1 MRRVAGHATAISK
14 LTELRNPLNLKK
26 LYSSIQPSARPDFGG
41 AIRLFVCAVLVTG
54 GLLSGTSPL
63 TGQDDG
69 LERRVVRGLEFVGN
83 RAIDDY
89 TLSISIATSNST
101 WWARTP
107 VLRLVGLGLK
117 RYFDEREFRR
127 DVLRLE
133 FLYNRSGYPDAR
145 IDTLVRRTENAV
157 SIRFLIHEGE
167 PIRVTNLAITGVDD
181 ILSLRSLRQDLPL
194 AEGDPFNRVLLLA
207 SADTIRVAL
216 QNRGYPFA
224 EVFRSFHSDRETHE
238 ATVSFDVEP
247 GLRATVGAVNI
258 VGAEEIDA
266 EAIRRMIPL
275 RPGATYRLEDLH
287 EAQRELYR
295 MNVFNY
301 VNVRLEDSLPDSPD
315 DSLVSVRVT
324 LTEGSLRRIRVGAGY
339 GSLDCFRGVV
349 GWSAGNFLG
358 GGRTLEVTGRASK
371 IGTGTPF
378 PWGFEQSVCFPLNNE
393 VDSTR
398 LELNYMVTASLYEPH
413 FFSRRASASVSV
425 FAEKRSEFKAY
436 VKEAQGGELAVTRQ
450 TGLGI
455 PVTLTYALQFA
466 RTRAEPATFCT
477 FLNVCLADDTV
488 FTKRLLRSTVGLRVV
503 RDRANSRLD
512 PSRGSRAVAELRWAS
527 GLTGSDKLARFTRA
541 VGELASYYRVG
552 RRSIFAWRVRIGT
565 LVPSDLS
572 LEDKSVEFVPPDE
585 RFYGGGPNS
594 GRGFGTNELGPLV
607 RVLEPDGRDSVVVV
621 DSAGVVD
628 TLAGRLR
635 TSPTGGNQLYF
646 ANVEL
651 RFPLPVFS
659 GRLVGVVFVDAGQ
672 VFERGGDDVTILD
685 VRVTPGVGVRL
696 GSPLGPVR
704 FDVAYNPYGE
714 TLGRLYRREGTQLI
728 EFPQPVRPVRGT
740 GFFDRLKLHFAVG
753 QAF

>member
-1 MRRVAGHATAISK
+1 M
-14 LTELRNPLNLKK
+14 
-26 LYSSIQPSARPDFGG
+26 
-41 AIRLFVCAVLVTG
+41 TG
-54 GLLSGTSPL
+54 GLLSGTSTL
-63 TGQDDG
+63 AGQDDG

-107 VLRLVGLGLK
+107 VLRLVGLGQK

-127 DVLRLE
+127 DVLRLG
-133 FLYNRSGYPDAR
+133 FLYHRSGYPDAR
-145 IDTLVRRTENAV
+145 IDTLVHRTEDVV

-181 ILSLRSLRQDLPL
+181 ILSLRSLRRDLPL
-194 AEGDPFNRVLLLA
+194 VEGDPFNRFLLLA

-224 EVFRSFHSDRETHE
+224 EVFRSFRTDRETHE

-247 GLRATVGAVNI
+247 GLRATVAAVNI
-258 VGAEEIDA
+258 VGAEEIDD
-266 EAIRRMIPL
+266 EVIRRMIPV
-275 RPGATYRLEDLH
+275 RVGATYRLEDLY

-301 VNVRLEDSLPDSPD
+301 VSVRLEDSLPESPD

-358 GGRTLEVTGRASK
+358 GGRTLDVTGRVSK

-378 PWGFEQSVCFPLNNE
+378 PWGFEQSLCFPLSNE
-393 VDSTR
+393 VDSIR

-436 VKEAQGGELAVTRQ
+436 VREAQGGELAVTRQ

-455 PVTLTYALQFA
+455 PVTLTYALQFG
-466 RTRAEPATFCT
+466 RTRAEPATLCR
-477 FLNVCLADDTV
+477 FLNVCLADDTL
-488 FTKRLLRSTVGLRVV
+488 FTKRLLRSTVSLRVV

-527 GLTGSDKLARFTRA
+527 GLTGSDTLARFTRV

-552 RRSIFAWRVRIGT
+552 RRSVFAWRVRIGT
-565 LVPSDLS
+565 LIPSDP
-572 LEDKSVEFVPPDE
+572 SVNFVPPDE

-594 GRGFGTNELGPLV
+594 VRGFGANELGPLV
-607 RVLEPDGRDSVVVV
+607 RVLVPGDERDSVVVR
-621 DSAGVVD
+621 DTAGGEV
-628 TLAGRLR
+628 TLPGRLR

-659 GRLVGVVFVDAGQ
+659 GRLFGAVFVDAGQ
-672 VFERGGDDVTILD
+672 VFERGGDLATFSD

-704 FDVAYNPYGE
+704 FDVAYNAYAEIPG
-714 TLGRLYRREGTQLI
+714 LLYCREGTQLI
-728 EFPQPVRPVRGT
+728 EFPFQFQEDRCIAELDVPSKLVRPVRGT
-740 GFFDRLKLHFAVG
+740 GFFDRLQLHFSVG